1 MSSLTRKSLVH
12 GSHYSLFNFSFLY
25 FWKVNDL
32 CVNVCWINKC
42 WLQFVAPDS
51 VQYKVPF
58 PVVLNSTV
66 VVLFSTVVGL
76 KTVDLCSL
84 CNYCWDS
91 RFHKATNHDVLT
103 LYGSYAPER
112 STSLCRRGLCD
123 STCVIH
129 TFHTFRQEPSM
140 SATYSR
146 TWLKAVEVILRVSS
160 RNSALCFDHFMS
172 WKLKGEQGDGTVTRF
187 TIICIRLD
195 VWNDDSLTV
204 CVCGDTRQSVVREI
218 NQCIILVRVQ
228 MFPSSN
234 LHYPPVVSSSTPL
247 HSGLRPV
254 SSGENNTE
262 MVLFRI

>member
-1 MSSLTRKSLVH
+1 MRCLCLVVWGAACLIASPNLSTDTLPRVPQKPITPLSEAHMSSLTRKSLVH

-42 WLQFVAPDS
+42 WLQFVALDS

-76 KTVDLCSL
+76 KIADLCSL

-146 TWLKAVEVILRVSS
+146 TWLKAVEVILRSPV
-160 RNSALCFDHFMS
+160 
-172 WKLKGEQGDGTVTRF
+172 V
-187 TIICIRLD
+187 IRL
-195 VWNDDSLTV
+195 
-204 CVCGDTRQSVVREI
+204 
-218 NQCIILVRVQ
+218 
-228 MFPSSN
+228 F
-234 LHYPPVVSSSTPL
+234 
-247 HSGLRPV
+247 
-254 SSGENNTE
+254 
-262 MVLFRI
+262 VLITSCLGN